1 MSDSC
6 SILFLFILCFV
17 FINKLVMEGTVEK
30 IQQLEK
36 TGELLSYL
44 SHRIGRE
51 KLATVSK
58 GDTCHP
64 L

>member
-1 MSDSC
+1 
-6 SILFLFILCFV
+6 
-17 FINKLVMEGTVEK
+17 MEGTVEK

-44 SHRIGRE
+44 SRRIGRE